1 MRSVVRR
8 GGIDFR
14 PLCVRKNGMRQSITA
29 VPDGPTAIGP
39 YSLAV
44 AAEGKFLFL
53 SGMVPM
59 DSSTGKMS
67 DGPVG
72 EQTRIVLTNMRKV
85 VEAAGAKLID
95 VVSCRVFLAQ
105 LTEKNFAE
113 MNAVY
118 KEFFLGDYPART
130 TVGAQLMNMQV
141 EIECIVRLP
150 A

>member
-1 MRSVVRR
+1 
-8 GGIDFR
+8 
-14 PLCVRKNGMRQSITA
+14 MRQCITS

-44 AAEGKFLFL
+44 AAQGKFLFV
-53 SGMVPM
+53 SGMTPM
-59 DSSTGKMS
+59 DTSTGKMS

-72 EQTRIVLTNMRKV
+72 EQTRLVLENMRKV
-85 VEAAGAKLID
+85 VEGAGAELTD

-118 KEFFLGDYPART
+118 KEFFGGDYPARA
-130 TVGAQLMNMQV
+130 TVGVQLMNMQV
-141 EIECIVRLP
+141 EIECIVRLDG
-150 A
+150 

>member
-1 MRSVVRR
+1 MLKR
-8 GGIDFR
+8 
-14 PLCVRKNGMRQSITA
+14 ITS
-29 VPDGPTAIGP
+29 VPDGPSAIGP

-44 AAEGKFLFL
+44 AAEGKFLFV
-53 SGMVPM
+53 SGMTPM
-59 DSSTGKMS
+59 DPATGRMS

-72 EQTRIVLTNMRKV
+72 VQTRLVLENLRKV
-85 VEAAGAKLID
+85 VEGAGAKLAD

-118 KEFFLGDYPART
+118 KEFFPGDYPART
-130 TVGAQLMNMQV
+130 TVGAQLMNMLV
-141 EIECIVRLP
+141 EIECIVRLD

>member
-1 MRSVVRR
+1 
-8 GGIDFR
+8 
-14 PLCVRKNGMRQSITA
+14 MRQCITS
-29 VPDGPTAIGP
+29 VPEGPSAIGP

-44 AAEGKFLFL
+44 AAEGKFLFV
-53 SGMVPM
+53 SGMTPM
-59 DSSTGKMS
+59 DPATGKMH

-72 EQTRIVLTNMRKV
+72 EQTRIVLENMRKV
-85 VEAAGAKLID
+85 VEGAGARLAD

-118 KEFFLGDYPART
+118 KEFFRGDYPART
-130 TVGAQLMNMQV
+130 TVGAQLMNMLV
-141 EIECIVRLP
+141 EIECVVRLD